1 MVEPMKNEA
10 GSSEPKKMSV
20 SEVMDQLASQVGM
33 LEERVLF
40 LPPVAEK
47 AVFDSSNKIDSI
59 VVRLG
64 QLRDRIAPVIR
75 ALEQI

>member
-1 MVEPMKNEA
+1 MDRPEIA
-10 GSSEPKKMSV
+10 GSAELKRASI

-40 LPPVAEK
+40 IPPSPEK
-47 AVFDSSNKIDSI
+47 VGVDSANKIDSI